1 VDKAAMKPVVI
12 RQPTEAQ
19 SERKTILVVDD
30 EPEMAA
36 VISG

>member
-12 RQPTEAQ
+12 RQPAEAQ
-19 SERKTILVVDD
+19 SEHKTILVVDD